1 MLIFLMFI
9 IRPFSARCLRYTAS
23 AIASFAYNVNVPV
36 VDGNV
41 CRVLARLRGI
51 ANHIKAPILK
61 DSMGWRLAE
70 QLVTPLDEKDKGTFS
85 AGDVNSA
92 LMELGASL
100 CSPSGTGIGSD
111 DPLKDFYYSTH
122 IGRDIGLHV
131 VQNTNNHSLKAK
143 QLLDHLLISS
153 KRNISR
159 CKLCDSNGIAT
170 VLQKI
175 AEDILR
181 EQEKGI
187 LNLDRFKCIGHS
199 AFPIAPPKRQKR
211 EEFLAVSA
219 LSLIDSK
226 DEKWLMVKRPMNG
239 LLAGQW
245 EFPTKSLWTAN
256 SRDEYKGEDSNGATS
271 VPTIDSS
278 VAKDALD
285 ILLYEV
291 MNSAN
296 VDDTIKRAIL
306 HRSMACFC
314 SHPIVH
320 VFSHVRHIM
329 WVEHR
334 CITDNTNV
342 KELLNM
348 SKLEWQGSTEK
359 KIRFM
364 TVKEMERVGIT
375 AGVKKV
381 LAAIKKERRPRL
393 RG

>member
-1 MLIFLMFI
+1 L
-9 IRPFSARCLRYTAS
+9 
-23 AIASFAYNVNVPV
+23 AYNANVPV

-61 DSMGWRLAE
+61 DSLGWRLAE
-70 QLVTPLDEKDKGTFS
+70 QLVTPLDEDDKGTFS

-122 IGRDIGLHV
+122 IGRDIGLHILET
-131 VQNTNNHSLKAK
+131 TNIHSLKSTP
-143 QLLDHLLISS
+143 LLDQFLTNSN
-153 KRNISR
+153 RNTSG

-181 EQEKGI
+181 EQKQGL
-187 LNLDRFKCIGHS
+187 LNLDRFSCIGHS

-211 EEFLAVSA
+211 EEILAVSTIS
-219 LSLIDSK
+219 LSDSN
-226 DEKWLMVKRPMNG
+226 DEKWLMVKRPVNG

-245 EFPTKSLWTAN
+245 EFPTKCLWIGN
-256 SRDEYKGEDSNGATS
+256 SRDDYKGEASNGATS
-271 VPTIDSS
+271 VPNVDAS
-278 VAKDALD
+278 VAKGALD
-285 ILLYEV
+285 ILLLEV
-291 MNSAN
+291 LNSAN
-296 VDDTIKRAIL
+296 VDDTLKRAIL
-306 HRSMACFC
+306 QCSRAFLC

-334 CITDNTNV
+334 FITDDANI
-342 KELLNM
+342 KELLKM
-348 SKLEWQGSTEK
+348 SKLEWQASTEK
-359 KIRFM
+359 KIRLM

-381 LAAIKKERRPRL
+381 LAAVKKERRPRL
-393 RG
+393 KV